1 MDGLWNC
8 TKDTI
13 LHTLRIG
20 CGGIILTAALDNCSD
35 KTYCNES
42 TYKRLPKDIL
52 IHEGNKTVKSLPI
65 NTLSGETTSKVF
77 KIVIKVKAPNGKDI
91 KLKVQVVKPVLLP
104 ECKSPNKL
112 ALQSLWP
119 SLDPKIVAQIYN
131 NRLTIDDGHCDLLI
145 GLDNYYKIVSNQTLI
160 HHSGEYAAIHTL
172 FGWSLGGNIEFPTEH
187 ETLQTYFTQVNTPCS
202 EGENS
207 DQMSDTEMLIKV
219 KLEKFF
225 SIDEDNDESELTY
238 EELYAE
244 NSFLEN
250 IRYRVGERVMVSPL
264 IKPDAPRLTNNFH
277 FAMARF
283 NGVKNSLQRNPVKD
297 KLYREAIKQM
307 LDNHEIEKVDINVND
322 AKDMTKEYFFLPH
335 HAVINES
342 KETTKCRI
350 VFNGSAKDPRGI
362 SLNDTLLPGKKLHQ
376 DIPKVVNGFRKG
388 AVAIQSDLRR
398 MFYQVLLDP
407 SHRHKYRFLWSFED
421 QPNPL
426 TGKWE
431 PEIYQYQVLSMG
443 LKDSPYL
450 AMKTIK
456 YHVHQ
461 VVKEQP
467 ELENACKVI
476 DECLFVDDLITSV
489 ATTEDAIALRKKITY
504 IFDLI
509 CMKITK
515 WCSNNKKF
523 LQSIPAD
530 ELSAATEVVLKK
542 KESLPKPE
550 SMNSE
555 ENSGKHGSSVKNVA
569 TKKTKKKV
577 LFKCDQNL
585 SNTVSTG
592 ILNPEFVENSE
603 STAEINDFKDDH
615 LTDAPEGASLLKNE
629 TGTKT
634 LGLNW
639 NPLTDTFNFKI
650 YKDLV
655 KKNPVKNTKRGISS
669 LITQWWDILGFA
681 EPFKFAG
688 KLILQRCWQ
697 TQGDGTILKW
707 DDIIPT
713 DILND
718 WEQWKRDVEKVAEME
733 IPRYIFEG
741 LEQPPRTIFLHGFS
755 DGGLSGYGV
764 VIYIRFFNPKTGRFT
779 CRIIYSASRVAPN
792 NKPLSIPRKELAAAT
807 LLVECILKL
816 AEEWKVPKENV
827 FLHCD
832 SKVVLNW
839 IKQDKDKQTVWV
851 RNRIAKIQQSTFSF
865 FWTPGHKNPA
875 DFVSKFTATKR
886 YVNNVAWT
894 EGPEY
899 LKDPKEVWKN
909 EYSATLLAETSLS
922 SEELRFINEEKRE
935 KQW

>member
-13 LHTLRIG
+13 LHTLRIR

-172 FGWSLGGNIEFPTEH
+172 FGWSLAGNIEFPTEH

-515 WCSNNKKF
+515 WCSNNK
-523 LQSIPAD
+523 
-530 ELSAATEVVLKK
+530 
-542 KESLPKPE
+542 
-550 SMNSE
+550 N
-555 ENSGKHGSSVKNVA
+555 
-569 TKKTKKKV
+569 
-577 LFKCDQNL
+577 
-585 SNTVSTG
+585 
-592 ILNPEFVENSE
+592 
-603 STAEINDFKDDH
+603 
-615 LTDAPEGASLLKNE
+615 
-629 TGTKT
+629 
-634 LGLNW
+634 
-639 NPLTDTFNFKI
+639 
-650 YKDLV
+650 
-655 KKNPVKNTKRGISS
+655 
-669 LITQWWDILGFA
+669 
-681 EPFKFAG
+681 
-688 KLILQRCWQ
+688 
-697 TQGDGTILKW
+697 
-707 DDIIPT
+707 
-713 DILND
+713 
-718 WEQWKRDVEKVAEME
+718 
-733 IPRYIFEG
+733 
-741 LEQPPRTIFLHGFS
+741 FS
-755 DGGLSGYGV
+755 DQVLLMN
-764 VIYIRFFNPKTGRFT
+764 FQQ
-779 CRIIYSASRVAPN
+779 
-792 NKPLSIPRKELAAAT
+792 LRK
-807 LLVECILKL
+807 
-816 AEEWKVPKENV
+816 
-827 FLHCD
+827 
-832 SKVVLNW
+832 
-839 IKQDKDKQTVWV
+839 
-851 RNRIAKIQQSTFSF
+851 
-865 FWTPGHKNPA
+865 
-875 DFVSKFTATKR
+875 
-886 YVNNVAWT
+886 
-894 EGPEY
+894 
-899 LKDPKEVWKN
+899 
-909 EYSATLLAETSLS
+909 
-922 SEELRFINEEKRE
+922 
-935 KQW
+935 